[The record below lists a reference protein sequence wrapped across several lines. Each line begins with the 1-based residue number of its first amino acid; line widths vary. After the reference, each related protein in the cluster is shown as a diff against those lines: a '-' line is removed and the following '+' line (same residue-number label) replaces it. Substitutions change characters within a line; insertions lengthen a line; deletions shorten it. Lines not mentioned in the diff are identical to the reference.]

1 MNKKE
6 LTIPVNIRMT
16 QKVKDWIIEM
26 SKEELGAENGNY
38 SGWITLHAKRE
49 YKKFKNKTK

>member
-16 QKVKDWIIEM
+16 KTAKSNINEM
-26 SKEELGAENGNY
+26 SKAEMGQENI
-38 SGWITLHAKRE
+38 SGWITMIQNRE